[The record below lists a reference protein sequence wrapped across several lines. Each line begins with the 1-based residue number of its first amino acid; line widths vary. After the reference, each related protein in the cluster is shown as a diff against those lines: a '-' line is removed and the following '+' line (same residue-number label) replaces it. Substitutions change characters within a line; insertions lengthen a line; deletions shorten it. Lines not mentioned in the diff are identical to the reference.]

1 MKSRT
6 AKLRTADL
14 FAETDASPTSALAPP
29 APAPSTSM
37 PASPPLRAQRSA
49 LRPLQAGGVPPTTQ
63 TAGRARPKQLWYAA
77 VFPELVNVE
86 HSAAVLQRLCL
97 HAQRFTSFVS
107 IEPPNA
113 LLLEIKGSLKLL
125 GPLESLH
132 ANIDACW
139 RRLSLPAHSATAP
152 STLAALWLA
161 RDGDRSAGHR
171 DAGCPIVIE
180 DLGTL
185 PGHLAKLPI
194 ACTAWDLERLQTLR
208 AMGVTRMGELL
219 RLPRAGLARRLGPA
233 AVQDLDIALAR
244 QFAPRRAFVPRER
257 FRARCDF
264 ETEIENVA
272 YLEKA
277 LEPLIARCAQFL
289 RERQAGVQ
297 ILRLKLRHRAG
308 PATLVHL
315 GLASITSER
324 RRLTDVIAQKLG
336 RLELDAPVRGMELV
350 SGSLQPLSACSL
362 DVFAGLTGTGAGTGA
377 GGRDSVPQLVERLR
391 ARLGEDAVY
400 GVASIPEHRPEAAW
414 RRVHEL
420 SLTSVRRMGDKMT
433 GGVGGDGMPRPVW
446 LLDAPLAI
454 SLPDMQE
461 CHQCGGRTPKPTP
474 VRAPEGS
481 EPGMDER
488 QSCLVLEQGPERI
501 ESGWWDGRGVARDYY
516 IARQCGGRKPK
527 PTPAGRPK
535 GEGQDGPSQ
544 CGGRKPKPTPVGR
557 PQGEGQDGPSQCEGR
572 MPKPTPEGR
581 GPGMGPRQIRGAR
594 LWVFQ
599 ERQSKS
605 WYLHGVFA

>member
-1 MKSRT
+1 
-6 AKLRTADL
+6 
-14 FAETDASPTSALAPP
+14 
-29 APAPSTSM
+29 
-37 PASPPLRAQRSA
+37 
-49 LRPLQAGGVPPTTQ
+49 
-63 TAGRARPKQLWYAA
+63 

-113 LLLEIKGSLKLL
+113 LLLEIKGSLKLF
-125 GPLESLH
+125 GPLERLH
-132 ANIDACW
+132 ADIDDCW
-139 RRLSLPAHSATAP
+139 RRLALPAESATAP

-161 RDGDRSAGHR
+161 RGG
-171 DAGCPIVIE
+171 GYPVVIE
-180 DLGTL
+180 DLGML
-185 PGHLAKLPI
+185 AGHLAELPI
-194 ACTAWDLERLQTLR
+194 TCTAWDLERLQTLR
-208 AMGVTRMGELL
+208 AMGVTCMGELL

-277 LEPLIARCAQFL
+277 LEPLIARCAEFL

-297 ILRLKLRHRAG
+297 ALRLKLRHRAG
-308 PATLVHL
+308 PATRVHL
-315 GLASITSER
+315 GLASITGER
-324 RRLTDVIAQKLG
+324 RRLADVLVQKLG
-336 RLELDAPVRGMELV
+336 RLELEAPVRGLELI
-350 SGSLQPLSACSL
+350 SGSLQPLSAGSL

-377 GGRDSVPQLVERLR
+377 GCGRDSVPQCGGRTPKPTPAGRPQGEGQDGPSQLVERLR

-420 SLTSVRRMGDKMT
+420 SLTPASRMGEKMIDR
-433 GGVGGDGMPRPVW
+433 GSGDGMPRPVW

-454 SLPDMQE
+454 SLPDIQDGPS
-461 CHQCGGRTPKPTP
+461 QCGGRTPKPTP
-474 VRAPEGS
+474 TGRPQGEGQDGPS
-481 EPGMDER
+481 QCG
-488 QSCLVLEQGPERI
+488 LVLEHGPERI

-516 IARQCGGRKPK
+516 IARQ
-527 PTPAGRPK
+527 
-535 GEGQDGPSQ
+535 
-544 CGGRKPKPTPVGR
+544 
-557 PQGEGQDGPSQCEGR
+557 
-572 MPKPTPEGR
+572 
-581 GPGMGPRQIRGAR
+581 RQPHGAR

-599 ERQSKS
+599 ERQSKR

>member
-1 MKSRT
+1 MKSRV
-6 AKLRTADL
+6 ANSRTADL
-14 FAETDASPTSALAPP
+14 FAAEDASP
-29 APAPSTSM
+29 APASAQS
-37 PASPPLRAQRSA
+37 PATQSLRAT
-49 LRPLQAGGVPPTTQ
+49 GGVPPTPQ
-63 TAGRARPKQLWYAA
+63 TAGRARSTQLWYAA
-77 VFPELVNVE
+77 VFPQLSDTEPSGLM
-86 HSAAVLQRLCL
+86 QRLCL

-113 LLLEIKGSLKLL
+113 LLLEIKGSLKLF
-125 GPLESLH
+125 GPLETLH

-139 RRLSLPAHSATAP
+139 RDLALPAHSATAP

-161 RDGDRSAGHR
+161 RGPPRAGHS
-171 DAGCPIVIE
+171 IVIE

-194 ACTAWDLERLQTLR
+194 ACTAWDIERLQTLR

-257 FRARCDF
+257 FRACCDF
-264 ETEIENVA
+264 ETEIENVV

-277 LEPLIARCAQFL
+277 LEPLIARCAEFL

-297 ILRLKLRHRAG
+297 ALRLKLRHRAG
-308 PATLVHL
+308 PVTRVHL
-315 GLASITSER
+315 GLASITGER
-324 RRLTDVIAQKLG
+324 RRLMDVLAQKLA
-336 RLELDAPVRGMELV
+336 RLELEAPVRGMELV
-350 SGSLQPLSACSL
+350 SGSLQPLSAGSL
-362 DVFAGLTGTGAGTGA
+362 DVFAGLAGTGAGTGA
-377 GGRDSVPQLVERLR
+377 GRGRDSVPQLVERLR
-391 ARLGEDAVY
+391 ARLGEEAVY

-420 SLTSVRRMGDKMT
+420 SLTAARRMGEKMT
-433 GGVGGDGMPRPVW
+433 DPGTGEGLPRPVW

-454 SLPDMQE
+454 SLPDM
-461 CHQCGGRTPKPTP
+461 
-474 VRAPEGS
+474 
-481 EPGMDER
+481 
-488 QSCLVLEQGPERI
+488 LEHGPERI

-516 IARQCGGRKPK
+516 VARQCVGG
-527 PTPAGRPK
+527 T
-535 GEGQDGPSQ
+535 
-544 CGGRKPKPTPVGR
+544 PKPTPVGA
-557 PQGEGQDGPSQCEGR
+557 
-572 MPKPTPEGR
+572 PEGR
-581 GPGMGPRQIRGAR
+581 EPRMGARQLRGAGQHGAK

-599 ERQSKS
+599 ERLSKR